1 MHWKRLQT
9 AYIEHLSRG
18 LEGKEDQVTACR
30 QEIAGSNDKI
40 VTYRYD
46 CAVISEFVAI
56 KSVVGGDRQ

>member
-18 LEGKEDQVTACR
+18 LEEKDAVTACR
-30 QEIAGSNDKI
+30 QETAGSNDKI